1 MKGSLWVAAAAVAL
15 AAAVE
20 FTDAAHAADAGPGGS
35 GSALSTEPIPM
46 KRKEE
51 FPERTPPIIETQPF
65 LGTGNIDPGIIL
77 PTGAAWQPALWV
89 FGDSRTAVQYFDSGP
104 GPENQEVV
112 TRLDLFFNAQM
123 TATERLL
130 LGFSPLRRDTKFTGY
145 RREPGE
151 SEFFSEFNLDVT
163 TLFFE
168 GEFGEIFP
176 NLDPRDTG
184 ALDVGFS
191 VGRQPLLIQ
200 EGMMINDTLDS
211 FGVTRDTIVLP
222 GLAPDMRLTALFG
235 WSNLHRDNNIED
247 DDAYLLGLFS
257 ETDFRMSTVN
267 LDFAYVTSDNDEGG
281 GGDGAYVGLAA
292 IQRIGLINTAF
303 RVNSS
308 IAIEGEGRR
317 VDDGTLLFAELS
329 TTPPHGDDL
338 VYVNAF
344 WGIDNFSSA
353 ARDPT
358 TGGPLGRVGILF
370 AAVGLGSYGSAL
382 SNRADEV
389 AGGAIGYQ
397 KFFNDERTQ
406 VVVEIGGRRGTG
418 GDEDSAVAIGT
429 RVQQAVGRR
438 VVLQLDGFLAS
449 NIGREDGA
457 GLRGEVLVRF

>member
-1 MKGSLWVAAAAVAL
+1 MKVSRWIAAASMAVAAAL
-15 AAAVE
+15 GFTAAAQ
-20 FTDAAHAADAGPGGS
+20 AAGPAGN

-46 KRKEE
+46 KRTDE
-51 FPERTPPIIETQPF
+51 FPARTPPILETQPF

-104 GPENQEVV
+104 GPENQELV

-130 LGFSPLRRDTKFTGY
+130 VGISPLRRDAKFTGY

-151 SEFFSEFNLDVT
+151 SEFFSELNLDVT

-184 ALDVGFS
+184 ALDIGFS
-191 VGRQPLLIQ
+191 VGRQPLFIQ

-222 GLAPDMRLTALFG
+222 GLSPDTRLTALFG
-235 WSNLHRDNNIED
+235 WSNIHRDNNVED
-247 DDAYLLGLFS
+247 DSAYLFGLFS
-257 ETDFRMSTVN
+257 ETDFRASTVN
-267 LDFAYVTSDNDEGG
+267 VDFAYVTSDDDGST
-281 GGDGAYVGLAA
+281 GGDGAYLGVAA
-292 IQRIGLINTAF
+292 IQRIGLVNTAF
-303 RVNSS
+303 RVNTS
-308 IAIEGEGRR
+308 IAVESEGRR

-338 VYVNAF
+338 VYLNAF
-344 WGIDNFSSA
+344 WGIENFSSA

-358 TGGPLGRVGILF
+358 AGGPLGRVGILF

-389 AGGAIGYQ
+389 VGGAVGYQ
-397 KFFNDERTQ
+397 KFFNEERTQ
-406 VVVEIGGRRGTG
+406 VVLELGGRRGTG
-418 GDEDSAVAIGT
+418 GDVDSAVAIGT

-449 NIGREDGA
+449 NVDRKDGA
-457 GLRGEVLVRF
+457 GLRAEVLVRF